1 MIVWVCE
8 KAEDCNGGS
17 CIIMGNNLGGDY
29 PPKYCVIQ
37 GDEVKFKEFDTNKT
51 FKQSENNQK

>member
-51 FKQSENNQK
+51 FKQSDE